1 MPDSSIEDVY
11 KRYEFNKT
19 EPETLTGL
27 IKQAIE
33 TGDGV
38 KDELKRFRE
47 ITEKVTKLLEKKGV
61 FRVLD
66 PSKIKNIEVFRDV
79 HAVGIDGSL
88 QPIEGFGGYWF
99 VPTSCARVTF
109 DMGPNSAT
117 KVDVTANI
125 EKIKEHDY
133 YGVGGEAELRMMKSE
148 TKAIMDWAEQ
158 HDASKGSVMFIDG
171 PIVDPPRPVSDKDYV
186 KYRCKALAKCIKK
199 NILVIGCVKRMK
211 ASILLDFIEK
221 NILTNKIDKDL
232 IRRFAWD
239 LHLVTAIF
247 SKLVIEE
254 VKGVLSTV
262 PISVS
267 DADEAQKAY
276 RDQDIL
282 VNSLYMQKDV
292 TSRPIRIDFPILKG
306 YEENI
311 EALGERIIST
321 VYAWSYPG
329 MDIPLP
335 VFLAHNKCEVRK
347 GCADV
352 LYDEIITRSKSKDL
366 FENLLNEKLKR

>member
-1 MPDSSIEDVY
+1 MSGSSIEDVY

-19 EPETLTGL
+19 EPETLMGL
-27 IKQAIE
+27 VKQAIE

-47 ITEKVTKLLEKKGV
+47 ITEKVAKLLEKKGV

-66 PSKIKNIEVFRDV
+66 PSKIENIELFRDV
-79 HAVGIDGSL
+79 RAVGIDGSL

-109 DMGPNSAT
+109 DRGPNSAT

-125 EKIKEHDY
+125 EKIKEHDF
-133 YGVGGEAELRMMKSE
+133 YGVGGEATFRMMKSE

-171 PIVDPPRPVSDKDYV
+171 PIVDPPNVVDKDYV
-186 KYRCKALAKCIKK
+186 EYRCKALEKCIKK

-221 NILTNKIDKDL
+221 KVFTNKIDKEI

-247 SKLVIEE
+247 SKLVIQGAT
-254 VKGVLSTV
+254 GVLSTI
-262 PISVS
+262 PICVS
-267 DADEAQKAY
+267 DTDDAMKAY
-276 RDQDIL
+276 RDHGII
-282 VNSLYMQKDV
+282 VNSLYIQKDA
-292 TSRPIRIDFPILKG
+292 TSRPIRADFPILKSC
-306 YEENI
+306 EESI
-311 EALGERIIST
+311 ESIGARIIST
-321 VYAWSYPG
+321 VHAWSYPG

-352 LYDEIITRSKSKDL
+352 LYDEIITRSKSKDP
-366 FENLLNEKLKR
+366 FENILNEKLKR

>member
-1 MPDSSIEDVY
+1 MSGSSIDEVY

-19 EPETLTGL
+19 EPETLMGL
-27 IKQAIE
+27 VKQAIQ

-47 ITEKVTKLLEKKGV
+47 ITEKVAKLLEKKGV

-66 PSKIKNIEVFRDV
+66 PSKIENIEFFRNV
-79 HAVGIDGSL
+79 CAVGIDGSL

-109 DMGPNSAT
+109 EKGPNSAT

-158 HDASKGSVMFIDG
+158 HDASIRSIMFIDG
-171 PIVDPPRPVSDKDYV
+171 PIVDPPSVVDKDYV
-186 KYRCKALAKCIKK
+186 KYRCKALEKCIKK

-211 ASILLDFIEK
+211 ASILLDFIMK
-221 NILTNKIDKDL
+221 NVFKNETNMDL
-232 IRRFAWD
+232 KERFAWD
-239 LHLVTAIF
+239 LNLVTAIF
-247 SKLVIEE
+247 TKLVVEGA
-254 VKGVLSTV
+254 KGVLSTV
-262 PISVS
+262 PICVS
-267 DADEAQKAY
+267 ETDAAQKAY
-276 RDQDIL
+276 RDQGII
-282 VNSLYMQKDV
+282 VNSLYIQKDP
-292 TSRPIRIDFPILKG
+292 TGRPIRVDFPILKSC
-306 YEENI
+306 EESI
-311 EALGERIIST
+311 EAIGEKIIST

-352 LYDEIITRSKSKDL
+352 LYAEIITRSKSKDP
-366 FENLLNEKLKR
+366 FENILNEKLKR

>member
-1 MPDSSIEDVY
+1 MPDNSIEDVY

-19 EPETLTGL
+19 EPETLMGL

-66 PSKIKNIEVFRDV
+66 PSKIKNIGVFRDV
-79 HAVGIDGSL
+79 RAVGIDGSL
-88 QPIEGFGGYWF
+88 QPVEGFGGWWF

-109 DMGPNSAT
+109 EKGPNSAT

-133 YGVGGEAELRMMKSE
+133 YGVGGEAVIRMMKSE
-148 TKAIMDWAEQ
+148 TKAIMDWAET
-158 HDASKGSVMFIDG
+158 HEASKGSVMFIDG
-171 PIVDPPRPVSDKDYV
+171 PIVDPPNAVDKDYV
-186 KYRCKALAKCIKK
+186 NYRCKALAKCIKK
-199 NILVIGCVKRMK
+199 NIIVIGCVKRMK
-211 ASILLDFIEK
+211 ASILLDFVEK
-221 NILTNKIDKDL
+221 NVLTNKIDKDL

-247 SKLVIEE
+247 SKLVIE
-254 VKGVLSTV
+254 GATGILSTV
-262 PISVS
+262 PMCVS
-267 DADEAQKAY
+267 EADVAQKAY
-276 RDQDIL
+276 RDQNVL
-282 VNSLYMQKDV
+282 VNSLYMQKDAV
-292 TSRPIRIDFPILKG
+292 SRPIRIDFPILKDH
-306 YEENI
+306 EENI
-311 EALGERIIST
+311 ETLGEKIIST

-352 LYDEIITRSKSKDL
+352 LYDEIITRSKSKDP
-366 FENLLNEKLKR
+366 FENLLNEKLRR